1 MLETSG
7 IPSAIINAMT
17 QKGYEKLTPVQEEV
31 SKKEYSGSD
40 LLVSAQTGSGKTI
53 AFGMAIV
60 ENLTTDNQSFKTPK
74 SPEALIIVPTREL
87 ALQVKNELSWLL
99 ASSDAKIVSC
109 VGGMDIRTER
119 RNLESRP
126 NIVVG
131 TPGRLKDHIERSY
144 FNVSNIKT
152 VVLDEADEMLDM
164 GFREDLEAIL
174 DATPEERQT
183 LMFSATVPR
192 GIANLAKRYQKDAI
206 RITAGETNS
215 QHVDIEYRAFKIVM
229 SDQENAIINTLR
241 YYEAAN
247 AIIFCATRIA
257 VNHMTS
263 RLTNRGISA
272 VALSGELSQNERNM
286 ALQAMRTSKARVC
299 VATDVAARGLD
310 LPNLD
315 LVIHADIPR
324 TSDTLLHRSGRTG
337 RAGRKGVCAVL
348 VPQSRSRLAE
358 RLFAQ
363 ANIKPIWAS
372 TPSREEIL
380 EQDQKRLV
388 DNAVLKEP
396 LKEEEKEIVNLL
408 ISNNSI
414 EQLAAAYYRLLGSNL
429 SAPEEIRNPSE
440 RDEGRS
446 RGNGFQKSLWF
457 ELSVGRDD
465 TAEPRWLVAMLC
477 KAGNLSN
484 RDIGSIKILPKITN
498 VEISEEAATT
508 LKELASLSKPIERHI
523 MVRLLDK
530 PPEGANSS
538 DRGRPDRG
546 RSGRGRSDG
555 DRPGRGKPDYNRS
568 GEGRSRDFKKDDFK
582 GKGKS
587 DRWQNS
593 DKKRT
598 KPKFSPFADNYIE
611 KDISNVENKDA
622 GKPSSRRGKQKD
634 NYQSLDRNNNRTD
647 FKDKRNS
654 NKTNSKSGNDK
665 LPHFENNF
673 NEEKKL
679 KEFNANRNKKPSRDR
694 KPKSDTFKTGE
705 KNKGMKTFSK
715 KSSSKPKAIKKTPAK
730 D

>member
-7 IPSAIINAMT
+7 IPSAIINAMKD
-17 QKGYEKLTPVQEEV
+17 KGYEKLTPVQEEV
-31 SKKEYSGSD
+31 GKKEYSGSD

-53 AFGMAIV
+53 AFGIAIV
-60 ENLTTDNQSFKTPK
+60 DNLTVDNQSFKTPK
-74 SPEALIIVPTREL
+74 SPEALVIVPTREL

-119 RNLESRP
+119 RNLETKP

-131 TPGRLKDHIERSY
+131 TPGRLKDHIERNY

-174 DATPEERQT
+174 ESTPKDRQT

-192 GIANLAKRYQKDAI
+192 GIANLAKRYQKDAV
-206 RITAGETNS
+206 RITAGETNA

-241 YYEAAN
+241 YYEATN
-247 AIIFCATRIA
+247 AIVFCGTRIA

-299 VATDVAARGLD
+299 IATDVAARGLD

-348 VPQSRSRLAE
+348 VPQSRTRMAE
-358 RLFAQ
+358 RLFSQ
-363 ANIKPIWAS
+363 ANIKPTWAS

-380 EQDQKRLV
+380 KQDKIRIV
-388 DNAVLKEP
+388 DNVILKDP
-396 LKEEEKEIVNLL
+396 IKEDEKEFVDLL
-408 ISNNSI
+408 ISKNSI
-414 EQLAAAYYRLLGSNL
+414 EQLAAAYYRLLGKDL
-429 SAPEEIRNPSE
+429 SAPEDLRTPSD

-446 RGNGFQKSLWF
+446 KGNGFQKSIWF

-477 KAGNLSN
+477 KAGNLSK
-484 RDIGSIKILPKITN
+484 RDIGSIKILPKVTN
-498 VEISEEAATT
+498 IEISEETSAT
-508 LKELASLSKPIERHI
+508 LKQLASNKKPIERHI
-523 MVRLLDK
+523 MIKLLEK
-530 PPEGANSS
+530 PPEGASS
-538 DRGRPDRG
+538 DRGRPGGRPDRN
-546 RSGRGRSDG
+546 RSSQ
-555 DRPGRGKPDYNRS
+555 GKPDYNRS
-568 GEGRSRDFKKDDFK
+568 SEGRSRDFK

-587 DRWQNS
+587 DRWQAS
-593 DKKRT
+593 DKQKT
-598 KPKFSPFADNYIE
+598 KPKFSPFADNYIQ
-611 KDISNVENKDA
+611 KDTNNEVETQENKN
-622 GKPSSRRGKQKD
+622 PPSRRGKQKESFG
-634 NYQSLDRNNNRTD
+634 NSDRNHNKND
-647 FKDKRNS
+647 FKDKRDS
-654 NKTNSKSGNDK
+654 KRGDKRDKPKSGNEK
-665 LPHFENNF
+665 LPHFESNF
-673 NEEKKL
+673 NEEDKL
-679 KEFNANRNKKPSRDR
+679 KEFNANRDKKSSKSK
-694 KPKSDTFKTGE
+694 KPKSDTLRIPK
-705 KNKGMKTFSK
+705 KNKDVKAVSK
-715 KSSSKPKAIKKTPAK
+715 SKFPKPKKT